1 MKILEKTEVDGC
13 DVRTTHWLADRETD
27 GQTSDTDIQNM
38 YLFLT
43 EDRSTEVIQVT
54 WRPAKLLGGFCR
66 SVRVRRDRV
75 KLRSEELPDC

>member
-13 DVRTTHWLADRETD
+13 DVRRTHWLADRQADLQE
-27 GQTSDTDIQNM
+27 SDTDIRNM

-54 WRPAKLLGGFCR
+54 WRPAELLEGFVGR
-66 SVRVRRDRV
+66 SG
-75 KLRSEELPDC
+75 SGETG